1 MTKMQILKKIGE
13 VDDQLLC
20 WADKKPKM
28 YPLKLKKAELERLL
42 EATSTIYELYTK
54 CSDVKG
60 DKDDNS

>member
-13 VDDQLLC
+13 VDDQILR

-28 YPLKLKKAELERLL
+28 DPLKLKKTELERLL
-42 EATSTIYELYTK
+42 EATSTLYELYTK

-60 DKDDNS
+60 ER